1 MSLELRVENNMKN
14 TVDQVVEGRLT
25 QVQKVNSSCTQLYDD
40 MFKKVVLEDYI
51 GQIKH
56 NLFTQGK
63 SKIALVFDGRCISYQ
78 EVGCCVRKIVSA
90 FNREGLE
97 AGSVVAIC
105 LRKGPEHVYT
115 TLACALMGIIW
126 LPVDVDSPS
135 IRLDYLLSNS
145 CADRV
150 VSEEPLSSIRNINI
164 HRILGANSELVID
177 DVFNY
182 TLDNSPA
189 YYLYTSGSTG
199 TPKCVVLNNQA
210 TANVLQQTIERWHIS
225 ASDVFMAVTPFH
237 HDMSVFDI
245 FAAISVGATLV
256 IPTFEQQKNALDW
269 ARLVAENGITIW
281 VSVPAIVD
289 MLFTVAKK
297 EQLLSLRLIAQGG
310 DYIKPSLISRI
321 RMQLPDVVLFSLGG
335 PTETTI
341 WSIWHEISEVDQE
354 AIPYGKPLLNNQ
366 YFILNEQHQACAVG
380 EVGRMYMSGINLS
393 NGYLLD
399 GKIIPKDFIQIHTSK
414 NKIETVFQMSDLGYF
429 REDQTI
435 IFAGR
440 EEGYL
445 KVQGVRIAAAE
456 VENAM
461 SQHPQV
467 HDAVVVC
474 CTHPEADVIELVA
487 IYTQEFKALDKSL
500 EFVNLRGYLQDYLP
514 SSHIPTRGLLVE
526 ALPLTANGKID
537 RKALLNMAQQQLY
550 HRLSYSP
557 SSQSKDLKGLR
568 KEGINELVFEAFEH
582 VVKDHGVQ
590 TISASTQLSSFN
602 IRPKQ
607 LMVIAKYLTERGGVE
622 VDFYALARCRTV
634 GEVIR
639 LMQGS
644 INAA

>member
-1 MSLELRVENNMKN
+1 MKEAECELAECGCNNETM
-14 TVDQVVEGRLT
+14 
-25 QVQKVNSSCTQLYDD
+25 
-40 MFKKVVLEDYI
+40 MEDYLYRI
-51 GQIKH
+51 QR
-56 NLFTQGK
+56 NLFVDCSNK
-63 SKIALVFDGRCISYQ
+63 SALVFDKEHISYRDLG
-78 EVGCCVRKIVSA
+78 VNVAKMIGA
-90 FNREGLE
+90 FKQEGLV

-105 LRKGPEHVYT
+105 LRKSPEYIYT
-115 TLACALMGIIW
+115 VLACALTGVIW
-126 LPVDVDSPS
+126 LPIDVDSPLA
-135 IRLDYLLSNS
+135 RQNYLLSNS
-145 CADRV
+145 HADRR
-150 VSEEPLSSIRNINI
+150 VSDGDAVLESTLNVRSILEEDYEPEI
-164 HRILGANSELVID
+164 GEGC
-177 DVFNY
+177 FEY
-182 TLDNSPA
+182 KLDNSPA

-225 ASDVFMAVTPFH
+225 ASDTFMAVTPFH

-269 ARLVAENGITIW
+269 AKLVAENRITIW

-341 WSIWHEISEVDQE
+341 WSIWHEISELDQE

-366 YFILNEQHQACAVG
+366 YFILNEQHQACSVG
-380 EVGRMYMSGINLS
+380 EVGRMYMSGMNLS

-399 GKIIPKDFIQIHTSK
+399 GKIIPKDFIQIQTSE
-414 NKIETVFQMSDLGYF
+414 NKIETVFQMSDLGYL

-487 IYTQEFKALDKSL
+487 IYTQEFKALDKPL

-537 RKALLNMAQQQLY
+537 RKALLKTAQQQLY

-568 KEGINELVFEAFEH
+568 NEGINELVFEVFEH

-622 VDFYALARCRTV
+622 IDFYALARCRTV